1 MQLEQS
7 FELPFR
13 REAAWAAFQDLPMLV
28 SCLPGA
34 SLTSSPG
41 ATPLEFELAVKLG
54 PIAANFSGQGNLNYE
69 SDYKGKLS
77 GSGTDRGTG
86 SRVKGSAAF
95 ELHEIEGGTRIRL
108 LIDYAL
114 TGALA
119 QFGRSGIIKELAAG
133 ITRQFAANLRSNLEA
148 RAGGPAT
155 GVATAEKTTGETA
168 GQNARLESAAPARLD
183 GAALLRNVLW
193 IRIKRLLG
201 MS

>member
-1 MQLEQS
+1 MQLEQT

-13 REAAWAAFQDLPMLV
+13 REIAWAAFHDPPMLV

-34 SLTSSPG
+34 SLTGSPG

-54 PIAANFSGQGNLNYE
+54 PIAANFSGQGDLTYE
-69 SDYKGKLS
+69 NDYKGKLA

-108 LIDYAL
+108 LIDYTL

-119 QFGRSGIIKELAAG
+119 QLGRSGIIKELAAG
-133 ITRQFAANLRSNLEA
+133 ITRQFAANLRSNLEVH
-148 RAGGPAT
+148 AGGPVT
-155 GVATAEKTTGETA
+155 GASRAAETA
-168 GQNARLESAAPARLD
+168 GQTERLESAAPARLD
-183 GAALLRNVLW
+183 GTALLRSVLW
-193 IRIKRLLG
+193 IRIKRLFG
-201 MS
+201 RS